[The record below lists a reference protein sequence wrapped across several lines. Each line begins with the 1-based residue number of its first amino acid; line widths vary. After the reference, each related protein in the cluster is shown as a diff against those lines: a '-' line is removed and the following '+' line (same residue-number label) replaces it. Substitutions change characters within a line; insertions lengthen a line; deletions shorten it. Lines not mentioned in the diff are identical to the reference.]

1 MALGKVVKTEEHFEK
16 ARKIHNKS
24 LNKKRENAIQ
34 LNKVWEEKK
43 KEANQRTEDQHKE
56 NQEDLKELL

>member
-34 LNKVWEEKK
+34 LNKVWEGKK
-43 KEANQRTEDQHKE
+43 KEANQRTED
-56 NQEDLKELL
+56 